1 MAFACETDRVSTRA
15 VGTVN
20 DPARKLHGRDPR
32 RSGVFDALLPGWSS
46 PARVAAVLLAWFLVD
61 ATLVVLVARRGRL
74 SLALA
79 VALLSTGGALV
90 VVRTHDGRTL
100 GNAALLARLAL
111 LVVAGAAVR
120 DGSRSRLL
128 ALVGALVVSLV
139 CFVPIVVLFGEA
151 TVAP

>member
-1 MAFACETDRVSTRA
+1 M
-15 VGTVN
+15 
-20 DPARKLHGRDPR
+20 
-32 RSGVFDALLPGWSS
+32 FDALLPGWSS